1 MRFLTPFRFSAH
13 RFSVGALGAAALA
26 LLATADRASANDKL
40 VVGKAFPTSF
50 AFVPINIGVDAGIMS
65 KNGLDVTIQG
75 FEGAAKLQQGV
86 TAGQVDIGLG
96 SGTDMAFVAKGVPE
110 KAVAAMAGPPLAY
123 GVFAGKD
130 TGIDTVKDLKGKR
143 VAVASR
149 NSLVFWLTRHLSDAL
164 GWGLEGINIV
174 YVSGGNAANIAALR
188 TGQVDA
194 MTSGIDVGYTLQKQ
208 GLGKVIANHGEYIKT
223 YLTHAIFASN
233 EMMEKRPEVITRF
246 LKAWFETITWMH
258 ENKAETVKLDMKADG
273 ITDPDIA
280 SHTYD
285 TVLPM
290 FSRDGRF
297 DPAALKVAA
306 QAMVELELLPTAPDM
321 KPLYTEQ
328 YLPK

>member
-1 MRFLTPFRFSAH
+1 MRFTTRLRFSAH
-13 RFSVGALGAAALA
+13 RFSVLAFGVAALA
-26 LLATADRASANDKL
+26 LLGAADRASANDKL

-50 AFVPINIGVDAGIMS
+50 AFVPINIGVDTGIMS
-65 KNGLDVTIQG
+65 KAGLDVTIQG
-75 FEGAAKLQQGV
+75 FEGSAKLQQGL
-86 TAGQVDIGLG
+86 TAGQVDIALA
-96 SGTDMAFVAKGVPE
+96 SGTDMAFVVKGVPE

-149 NSLVFWLTRHLSDAL
+149 NSLVFWLTRHLSDKL

-174 YVSGGNAANIAALR
+174 YISGGNAANIAALR
-188 TGQVDA
+188 TNQVDA
-194 MTSGIDVGYTLQKQ
+194 MTTGIDVGYTYEKQ
-208 GLGKVIANHGEYIKT
+208 GYGKVIADHGDYITT

-233 EMMEKRPEVITRF
+233 QMIAQRPEVITRF
-246 LKAWFETITWMH
+246 LKAWFDTITWMH
-258 ENKAETVKLDMKADG
+258 ENKTEAVKLDMKADG

-285 TVLPM
+285 RVMPM
-290 FSRDGRF
+290 FSRDGHF

-306 QAMVELELLPTAPDM
+306 QAIVELELLPSEPDM

-328 YLPK
+328 FLPK

>member
-1 MRFLTPFRFSAH
+1 MRFTRQHRFSAL
-13 RFSVGALGAAALA
+13 ALAAAALA
-26 LLATADRASANDKL
+26 FVAVADRASANDQLNVAKS
-40 VVGKAFPTSF
+40 FPTSF

-65 KNGLDVTIQG
+65 KAGLDVTIQG
-75 FEGAAKLQQGV
+75 FEGAAKLQQAL

-149 NSLVFWLTRHLSDAL
+149 NSLVFWLTRHLSDKL
-164 GWGLEGINIV
+164 GWGLDGINIV
-174 YVSGGNAANIAALR
+174 YISGGNAANIAALR
-188 TGQVDA
+188 TKQVDA
-194 MTSGIDVGYTLQKQ
+194 MTTGIDVGYTYEKQ
-208 GLGKVIANHGEYIKT
+208 GYGKVIANHGEYITT

-233 EMMEKRPEVITRF
+233 DMIEKRPEVIRRF
-246 LKAWFETITWMH
+246 LKAWFDTITWMH
-258 ENKAETVKLDMKADG
+258 ENKAEAVKLDMKADG

-285 TVLPM
+285 TVMPM
-290 FSRDGRF
+290 FSRDGHF
-297 DPAALKVAA
+297 DPEALKVAG
-306 QAMVELELLPTAPDM
+306 QAMVELELLPAAPDM
-321 KPLYTEQ
+321 KALYTEEF
-328 YLPK
+328 LPKK

>member
-1 MRFLTPFRFSAH
+1 MRIAPHLRFSAL
-13 RFSVGALGAAALA
+13 ALGAAALA
-26 LLATADRASANDKL
+26 LLAGANRAAANDKL
-40 VVGKAFPTSF
+40 VVAKSFPTSF
-50 AFVPINIGVDAGIMS
+50 AFVPLNIGVDTGIMS

-75 FEGAAKLQQGV
+75 FEGSAKLQQAM

-96 SGTDMAFVAKGVPE
+96 SGTDMAFVQKGVPE

-123 GVFAGKD
+123 GVFASKES
-130 TGIDTVKDLKGKR
+130 GIQSVQDLKGKR

-149 NSLVFWLTRHLSDAL
+149 NSLVFWLTRHLSDKL
-164 GWGLEGINIV
+164 GWGLDGINIV

-188 TGQVDA
+188 TNQVDA
-194 MTSGIDVGYTLQKQ
+194 MTNGIDVGYTLEKQ
-208 GLGKVIANHGEYIKT
+208 GLGKVIANHGQYITT

-233 EMMEKRPEVITRF
+233 EMMEKRPEVVTRF

-258 ENKAETVKLDMKADG
+258 QNKAEAVKLDMKADG
-273 ITDPDIA
+273 ITDADIA

-285 TVLPM
+285 TVMPM
-290 FSRDGRF
+290 FSRDGHF

-306 QAMVELELLPTAPDM
+306 QAMVELELLPSVPDM

-328 YLPK
+328 FLPK

>member
-1 MRFLTPFRFSAH
+1 MRFSLQLRSSA
-13 RFSVGALGAAALA
+13 FALGAAALA
-26 LLATADRASANDKL
+26 LLAAADRASANEKL
-40 VVGKAFPTSF
+40 VVAKSFPTSF
-50 AFVPINIGVDAGIMS
+50 AFVPINIGVDAGIMG
-65 KNGLDVTIQG
+65 KAGLDVTIQG
-75 FEGAAKLQQGV
+75 FEGAAKLQQAM

-123 GVFAGKD
+123 GVFAGKG

-149 NSLVFWLTRHLSDAL
+149 NSLVFWLTRHLSDKL

-194 MTSGIDVGYTLQKQ
+194 LTSGIDVGYTYEKQ
-208 GLGKVIANHGEYIKT
+208 GLGKVIANHGDYIKT
-223 YLTHAIFASN
+223 YVTHAIFASN
-233 EMMEKRPEVITRF
+233 EMIEKRPKVVTQF
-246 LKAWFETITWMH
+246 LKAWFDTITWMH
-258 ENKAETVKLDMKADG
+258 ENKAEAVKLDMKADG
-273 ITDPDIA
+273 ITDSDIA

-285 TVLPM
+285 TVMPM

-297 DPAALKVAA
+297 DPEALKIAA

-328 YLPK
+328 FLPK

>member
-1 MRFLTPFRFSAH
+1 MRGSYLRSSALV
-13 RFSVGALGAAALA
+13 FGAAALA
-26 LLATADRASANDKL
+26 FVGMTDRAAANEKL
-40 VVGKAFPTSF
+40 VVAKSFPTSF

-65 KNGLDVTIQG
+65 KAGLDVTIQG
-75 FEGAAKLQQGV
+75 FEGAAKLQQGMI
-86 TAGQVDIGLG
+86 AGQVDIGLG
-96 SGTDMAFVAKGVPE
+96 SGTDMAFVVKGTPD

-130 TGIDTVKDLKGKR
+130 TGIDTVQDLKGKR

-149 NSLVFWLTRHLSDAL
+149 NSLVFWLTRHLSDKL
-164 GWGLEGINIV
+164 GWGLDGINIV

-188 TGQVDA
+188 TNQVDA
-194 MTSGIDVGYTLQKQ
+194 MTSGIDVGYTYEKQ
-208 GLGKVIANHGEYIKT
+208 GLGKVIVNHGDYITT
-223 YLTHAIFASN
+223 YLTHAIFASK
-233 EMMEKRPEVITRF
+233 EMMEKRPEVITKF

-258 ENKAETVKLDMKADG
+258 ENKAEAVKLDMKADG

-285 TVLPM
+285 VVMPM

-306 QAMVELELLPTAPDM
+306 QAIVELELLPSLPDM
-321 KPLYTEQ
+321 KALYTEQ

>member
-1 MRFLTPFRFSAH
+1 MRVASFSSLA
-13 RFSVGALGAAALA
+13 FGAA
-26 LLATADRASANDKL
+26 LLVAAAGPASANEKL
-40 VVGKAFPTSF
+40 NVGKSFPTSF
-50 AFVPINIGVDAGIMS
+50 AFVPLNISVDAGIMS

-75 FEGAAKLQQGV
+75 FEGAAKLQQAM

-149 NSLVFWLTRHLSDAL
+149 NSLVFWLTRHLSDKL
-164 GWGLEGINIV
+164 GWGLDGINIV

-188 TGQVDA
+188 TNQVDA
-194 MTSGIDVGYTLQKQ
+194 LTNGIDIGYTYEKQ

-223 YLTHAIFASN
+223 YLTHAIFASSD
-233 EMMEKRPEVITRF
+233 MIDKRPQVITQF

-258 ENKAETVKLDMKADG
+258 ENKAEAVKLDMKADG

-285 TVLPM
+285 TVMPM

-297 DPAALKVAA
+297 DPEALKLAA
-306 QAMVELELLPTAPDM
+306 QAMVELELLPSVPDM

-328 YLPK
+328 FLPK

>member
-1 MRFLTPFRFSAH
+1 MTMRFASHLRFSAW
-13 RFSVGALGAAALA
+13 ALAAAALG
-26 LLATADRASANDKL
+26 LLSAAGSASANDQL
-40 VVGKAFPTSF
+40 VVGKSFPTSF

-65 KNGLDVTIQG
+65 KAGLDVTIQG
-75 FEGAAKLQQGV
+75 FEGAAKLQQAM

-130 TGIDTVKDLKGKR
+130 TGIDTVKDLKGRR

-149 NSLVFWLTRHLSDAL
+149 NSLVFWLTRHLSDKL
-164 GWGLEGINIV
+164 GWGLDGINIV

-188 TGQVDA
+188 TQQVDA
-194 MTSGIDVGYTLQKQ
+194 LTSGIDIGYTYEKQ
-208 GLGKVIANHGEYIKT
+208 GLGKVIANHGEFITT
-223 YLTHAIFASN
+223 YVTHAIFASN
-233 EMMEKRPEVITRF
+233 DMIAKRPEVVSRF
-246 LKAWFETITWMH
+246 LKLWFDTITWMH

-273 ITDPDIA
+273 ITDADIA

-285 TVLPM
+285 TVMPM

-297 DPAALKVAA
+297 DPAALDIAA
-306 QAMVELELLPTAPDM
+306 HAIVELELLPTLPDM

-328 YLPK
+328 FLPK

>member
-1 MRFLTPFRFSAH
+1 MRPSFMRLRISLA
-13 RFSVGALGAAALA
+13 ALGAALA
-26 LLATADRASANDKL
+26 VLAAGHGAAANDKL

-50 AFVPINIGVDAGIMS
+50 AFVPINIGVEAGIMS
-65 KNGLDVTIQG
+65 KAGLDVTIQG

-130 TGIDTVKDLKGKR
+130 TGIDKVEDLKGRK

-149 NSLVFWLTRHLSDAL
+149 NSLVFWLTRHLSDKL
-164 GWGLEGINIV
+164 GWGLEGIDIV

-188 TGQVDA
+188 THQVDA
-194 MTSGIDVGYTLQKQ
+194 MTSGIDVGYTLEKQ
-208 GLGKVIANHGEYIKT
+208 GLGKVIANHGKFVTT

-233 EMMEKRPEVITRF
+233 QMIAERPEVVRRF
-246 LKAWFETITWMH
+246 LKAWFATIDWMH
-258 ENKAETVKLDMKADG
+258 ENKGETVRLDMAADG
-273 ITDPDIA
+273 ITDPEIA

-285 TVLPM
+285 EVLPM

-297 DPAALKVAA
+297 DPAALKLSA
-306 QAMVELELLPTAPDM
+306 QAMVELELLPAEPDM
-321 KPLYTEQ
+321 KALYTEAF
-328 YLPK
+328 LPK

>member
-1 MRFLTPFRFSAH
+1 MRFFTQLRFSALTI
-13 RFSVGALGAAALA
+13 GAALA
-26 LLATADRASANDKL
+26 VLSATDRAAANDKL

-65 KNGLDVTIQG
+65 KAGLDVTIQG
-75 FEGAAKLQQGV
+75 FEGAAKLQQGMI
-86 TAGQVDIGLG
+86 AGQVDIGLG
-96 SGTDMAFVAKGVPE
+96 SGTDMAFVVKGTPD

-130 TGIDTVKDLKGKR
+130 TGIDTVQDLKGKR

-149 NSLVFWLTRHLSDAL
+149 NSLVFWLTRHLSDKL

-188 TGQVDA
+188 TNQVDA
-194 MTSGIDVGYTLQKQ
+194 LTSGIDIGYTYEKQ
-208 GLGKVIANHGEYIKT
+208 GLGKVIANHGQYITT

-233 EMMEKRPEVITRF
+233 EMIAKRPEVVRRF
-246 LKAWFETITWMH
+246 LKAWFDTITWMH
-258 ENKAETVKLDMKADG
+258 ENKAESVKLDMKADG
-273 ITDPDIA
+273 ITDPDIV

-290 FSRDGRF
+290 FSRDGHF
-297 DPAALKVAA
+297 DPEALKVAA

-321 KPLYTEQ
+321 KALYTEEF
-328 YLPK
+328 LPK